1 VPVVETTSPIE
12 RKEMHKMRKSLV
24 ALAVVLAVAA
34 SGVGTAGAEAI
45 SPGGGNAFGQH
56 VAGMAPEHAV
66 AHGAHFG
73 ECVSTMA
80 RTGSC
85 PHAGG

>member
-1 VPVVETTSPIE
+1 MSRLIAVTMAIV
-12 RKEMHKMRKSLV
+12 V
-24 ALAVVLAVAA
+24 ALGVA
-34 SGVGTAGAEAI
+34 SPAGAHEIA
-45 SPGGGNAFGQH
+45 PGGGPAFGQH

-73 ECVSTMA
+73 DCVSAMA
-80 RTGSC
+80 KTGSC